1 MNKIIDFIDVL
12 RQKANQGEVREKT
25 SNHANS
31 GSAGLEKLCSSI
43 LEDLDF
49 NDFTK
54 QYLDLKNGTD
64 PDQCWERLGLQN
76 KGQRKKYYDK
86 LKDKILA
93 LVPKKQGQL
102 IKDEE
107 DLLPIDDCF
116 LTQPGGGQHPVDLI
130 LKYKGYLFFFELK
143 TGGGV
148 MPKYND
154 RFPSAGTIVIFVSS
168 HQGETMKTGNRIMK
182 EGYPRWLKSGPRKG
196 QQIEEFCDETIP
208 NPFLG
213 DRLRLFF
220 QGDIISISNYP
231 KFDQFNAEMN
241 LLFKQKFESYGF
253 DHTVK
258 DINWRPIMNQS
269 LSNINKDFEA
279 NGVNLSCK
287 DREDRV
293 KSYINEV

>member
-1 MNKIIDFIDVL
+1 MNKIIEFINVL
-12 RQKANQGEVREKT
+12 RHKANQGEVREKT

-54 QYLDLKNGTD
+54 QYLDLKEGKD
-64 PDQCWERLGLQN
+64 PDQYWEGVGLKN
-76 KGQRKKYYDK
+76 KAQRQKHHND
-86 LKDKILA
+86 LKAKILA
-93 LVPKKQGQL
+93 FVPKAQGQL

-116 LTQPGGGQHPVDLI
+116 LTQPAGSQDPVDLI
-130 LKYKGYLFFFELK
+130 VKYKGYLFFFELK
-143 TGGGV
+143 TGGGA

-168 HQGETMKTGNRIMK
+168 HKGKTMKTGNTVEVSRRLI
-182 EGYPRWLKSGPRKG
+182 KSGPNKG
-196 QQIEEFCDETIP
+196 EIRIKTKEETIP

-220 QGDIISISNYP
+220 QGDIVSTSNYP
-231 KFDQFNAEMN
+231 KIDRIKTKAGLMIKKLFDE
-241 LLFKQKFESYGF
+241 EGI
-253 DHTVK
+253 DHTVGS
-258 DINWRPIMNQS
+258 IGLRLIMNQGMN
-269 LSNINKDFEA
+269 NINKDFEA

-293 KSYINEV
+293 KSYIDEI